1 MRSNNKKGQILEAA
15 LQVVEENGANHLTID
30 AVAACAN
37 FSKGGVLYHFPSKK
51 ALLSGML
58 DYLIQA
64 NDERISARGDN
75 DNLLSALLNKE
86 NQMTAAESRASLALL
101 AAAAE
106 DPELLAPA
114 KDYMKRVVDEI
125 AQDSQQ
131 PTEALTLFLAHEGI
145 RFLDILEINPMSA
158 KQTREVLEQLS
169 QQAQEV

>member
-1 MRSNNKKGQILEAA
+1 MRSNNKKNKILEAA

-64 NDERISARGDN
+64 NEKRMSALGDS
-75 DNLLSALLNKE
+75 DNLLSALLHKE
-86 NQMTAAESRASLALL
+86 NQMTPAERRGSLALL

-106 DPELLAPA
+106 DPDLLTPA
-114 KDYMKRVVDEI
+114 KDYMKRVVHEI
-125 AQDSQQ
+125 SSNTQQ
-131 PTEALTLFLAHEGI
+131 PTEALTLFLAREGI

-158 KQTREVLEQLS
+158 KQTREVLAQLS
-169 QQAQEV
+169 LRAEEV

>member
-1 MRSNNKKGQILEAA
+1 MRSNNKKDQILEAA

-64 NDERISARGDN
+64 NEKRMNTLDN
-75 DNLLSALLNKE
+75 SDHLLSALLHKE
-86 NQMTAAESRASLALL
+86 NQMTAAERRALLALL

-106 DPELLAPA
+106 DPELLTPA
-114 KDYMKRVVDEI
+114 KDYMKRVVDEVS
-125 AQDSQQ
+125 QNSQQ
-131 PTEALTLFLAHEGI
+131 PTEALTLFLAREGI

-158 KQTREVLEQLS
+158 KQTKEVLEQLS
-169 QQAQEV
+169 QRAQEV

>member
-1 MRSNNKKGQILEAA
+1 MRSNNKKDKILEAA

-64 NDERISARGDN
+64 NEERMSALGN
-75 DNLLSALLNKE
+75 SDNLLSAMLHKE
-86 NQMTAAESRASLALL
+86 NQMTAAENRASLALL
-101 AAAAE
+101 AAGAE
-106 DPELLAPA
+106 DPELLVPA

-125 AQDSQQ
+125 SANSEQ
-131 PTEALTLFLAHEGI
+131 PLEALTLFLAREGI
-145 RFLDILEINPMSA
+145 RYLDILEINPMSA
-158 KQTREVLEQLS
+158 KQTREVLERLS
-169 QQAQEV
+169 QRAKEV

>member
-1 MRSNNKKGQILEAA
+1 MRSNNKREQILEAA
-15 LQVVEENGANHLTID
+15 LQVVEKSGANHLTID

-64 NDERISARGDN
+64 NDKRMDTLDSS
-75 DNLLSALLNKE
+75 DNLLSAFLHKE
-86 NQMTAAESRASLALL
+86 NQMSAGERRASLALL

-114 KDYMKRVVDEI
+114 KDYMKRVIDEV
-125 AQDSQQ
+125 SQSS
-131 PTEALTLFLAHEGI
+131 PRPLEALTLLLAREGI
-145 RFLDILEINPMSA
+145 RFLDILEINPMSN
-158 KQTREVLEQLS
+158 KQTQEVVEQLG
-169 QQAQEV
+169 QRAQEV

>member
-1 MRSNNKKGQILEAA
+1 MRSNNKKDQILEAA

-64 NDERISARGDN
+64 NEERMNALGDS
-75 DNLLSALLNKE
+75 DNLLSALLHKE
-86 NQMTAAESRASLALL
+86 NQMTHAERRASLALL

-106 DPELLAPA
+106 DPELLTPA
-114 KDYMKRVVDEI
+114 KDYMERVVDEI
-125 AQDSQQ
+125 SQNREQ
-131 PTEALTLFLAHEGI
+131 PMEALTLFLAREGI

-158 KQTREVLEQLS
+158 KQTREVLDQLS
-169 QQAQEV
+169 QRAQEV

>member
-1 MRSNNKKGQILEAA
+1 MRSNNKKEQILEAA

-58 DYLIQA
+58 DHLIQA
-64 NDERISARGDN
+64 NEKRMNALDN
-75 DNLLSALLNKE
+75 SDNLLSAFLHKE
-86 NQMTAAESRASLALL
+86 NQMSAAERRASLALL

-106 DPELLAPA
+106 DPELLTPA
-114 KDYMKRVVDEI
+114 KDYMKRVIDEI
-125 AQDSQQ
+125 SQSSQ
-131 PTEALTLFLAHEGI
+131 KPMEALTLLLAREGI

-158 KQTREVLEQLS
+158 KQTQEVVDQLS
-169 QQAQEV
+169 QRAREV